1 MIAGITASCGGNAA
15 GRPTSAGIVMQNR
28 LVRSEQLTRDA
39 FIASDDG
46 LNGLEPLAVPLGR
59 MMSILR
65 RNLWMVLLTAAIG
78 VGGTAVVVT
87 VMAKRY
93 TAEASIVIEPQR
105 TQVSDLQAISPD
117 AGDVSSLVRTQID
130 ILRSPALTIGVVKAL
145 HLSGTPEFA
154 AHENMLLSGVRSRA
168 EAILKLAGLAA
179 AAPARR
185 PTDDDAIQRAASAL
199 SGKISFANETRSS
212 VLSIAATTHDPD
224 LSARIANEVVRQF
237 LDFKRQ
243 EKFAAMQR
251 AHDWFQEQMVTLAAQ
266 VRADD
271 LTVAHYRQ
279 EHGLDE
285 ESPNDGGMRPPT
297 VNRQQLEAISRELV
311 DVSRERTLKEG
322 ELTQAQLATH
332 GHVSTNTLPA
342 VIVSP
347 VVGQLL
353 AETAVAVGHEAELAT
368 TQGDR
373 NPQLAAIRAQIQ
385 QLQRRTEH
393 EMSSVAGSLSVEVNA
408 ARAQE
413 SSLQQR
419 MDALRGA
426 VSSESSAE
434 VGLQALQTNAR
445 ATRNIYESFLMRAT
459 QLANVSGI
467 QEPDASLVASAR
479 PPLSPSAPQSGRL
492 LAVASALSLALGVAL
507 ACGIERLRT
516 GFSLPEQLES
526 GLGLQMLGLLP
537 NVRGRIF
544 RRPGRSRAA
553 AAFSA
558 SLDRLRGQMRILGE
572 ERPRMVMVTSAMP
585 KEGKSVFAAALARNM
600 AAAGWRVLLLECDL
614 CCPSLAAE
622 FGLKPGAGLC
632 DILSG
637 KLLGK
642 LDDVVS
648 EPEPGLHVIL
658 AGSRASD
665 SQELLASSRMSQLL
679 AAVRANYDMVI
690 LDTPPVLP
698 VADALIL
705 ARHADATLMVV
716 RWEKTARAA
725 ALEAVCLLQD
735 SHAQILG
742 AVMTRID
749 LRAAAL
755 SAGRMSYAFNRYDGY
770 QAVRT

>member
-1 MIAGITASCGGNAA
+1 
-15 GRPTSAGIVMQNR
+15 MQNR
-28 LVRSEQLTRDA
+28 VMRTDQLPTRIA
-39 FIASDDG
+39 FASNDG
-46 LNGLEPLAVPLGR
+46 IDRMEPLAVPLGR
-59 MMSILR
+59 MVSILR
-65 RNLWMVLLTAAIG
+65 RNLWVVLLTVVVG
-78 VGGTAVVVT
+78 VGGTAVIVT
-87 VMAKRY
+87 TMAKRY

-117 AGDVSSLVRTQID
+117 SGDVSSLVRTQID
-130 ILRSPALTIGVVKAL
+130 ILRSPALAIGVVRAL
-145 HLSGTPEFA
+145 HLGGTPEFTP
-154 AHENMLLSGVRSRA
+154 HDTVLLSGLRSEA
-168 EAILKLAGLAA
+168 EAVLRLAGLAA
-179 AAPARR
+179 APPARLR
-185 PTDDDAIQRAASAL
+185 TDEDAIQSAASAL
-199 SGKISFANETRSS
+199 GGKLSFANEAHSS
-212 VLSIAATTHDPD
+212 VLSIAATTRDPQ
-224 LSARIANEVVRQF
+224 LSASIANEVVRQF

-251 AHDWFQEQMVTLAAQ
+251 AHDWFQEQMVTLSAQ
-266 VRADD
+266 VRTDD
-271 LTVAHYRQ
+271 LAVSRYRQ

-285 ESPNDGGMRPPT
+285 EAPDNNGTRPAT

-311 DVSRERTLKEG
+311 EVSRERTLKEG
-322 ELTQAQLATH
+322 ELAQALALH
-332 GHVSTNTLPA
+332 GHASTSTLPA

-353 AETAVAVGHEAELAT
+353 GEIAVAVAREAELAT

-373 NPQLAAIRAQIQ
+373 NPELAAIRAQIQ
-385 QLQRRTEH
+385 QLQRRVEH
-393 EMSSVAGSLSVEVNA
+393 EQASVAGSLSVEVNA

-413 SSLQQR
+413 SALQQR

-426 VSSESSAE
+426 VSGENAAE
-434 VGLQALQTNAR
+434 VGLQALQTSAR
-445 ATRNIYESFLMRAT
+445 ATRNIYESFLTRAT

-479 PPLSPSAPQSGRL
+479 PPLSPSAPKGGRL
-492 LAVASALSLALGVAL
+492 LAVASALSLALGIAL

-537 NVRGRIF
+537 NVRGRMF
-544 RRPGRSRAA
+544 RRGSKGRAK

-558 SLDRLRGQMRILGE
+558 SLDRLRGQMRIMGE
-572 ERPRMVMVTSAMP
+572 ARPRMVMVTSAMP
-585 KEGKSVFAAALARNM
+585 KEGKSVFAAAMARNM

-614 CCPSLAAE
+614 CCPSLATE

-637 KLLGK
+637 KLLGN

-658 AGSRASD
+658 AGSKAAD

-679 AAVRANYDMVI
+679 MAVRASYDLVI

-725 ALEAVCLLQD
+725 ALDAAGLLRD

-749 LRAAAL
+749 MRAAAL
-755 SAGRMSYAFNRYDGY
+755 SGGRLSYAFHRYAGY
-770 QAVRT
+770 QIARS